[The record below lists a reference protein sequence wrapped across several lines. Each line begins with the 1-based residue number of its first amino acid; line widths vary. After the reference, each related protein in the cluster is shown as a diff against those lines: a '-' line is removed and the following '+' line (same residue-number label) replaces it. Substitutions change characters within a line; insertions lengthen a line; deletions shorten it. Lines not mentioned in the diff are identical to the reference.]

1 MITISKL
8 NKTYFEAEKKTKV
21 FNNFSYVFE
30 GSRVYSVVGPSGSG
44 KTTLLNLLCGLDKF
58 ENGSIKVNDSEL
70 KNLNETSLDQLRKKY
85 FGFGFQFHYLLDGLT
100 VKENCLAANFGKEIN
115 DLDSLFERLGIPAKA
130 DDYPRNLSGGEKQ
143 RAAIARAVCSKPPI
157 LLLDEPTGNLDQE
170 NSLQIQE
177 FLLEHAKLN
186 SSLLIFATHD
196 EAFANKADYTLR
208 ITSEA

>member
-8 NKTYFEAEKKTKV
+8 NKAYFEAEKKTKV

-85 FGFGFQFHYLLDGLT
+85 FGFGFQFHYLLEGLT
-100 VKENCLAANFGKEIN
+100 VKENCLAANFGEEIN
-115 DLDSLFERLGIPAKA
+115 ALDSLFEKLGIPDKA
-130 DDYPRNLSGGEKQ
+130 DDYPRKLSGGEKQ

-157 LLLDEPTGNLDQE
+157 LLLDEPTGNLDKE

-177 FLLEHAKLN
+177 FLIEHAKLN
-186 SSLLIFATHD
+186 NSLLIFATHD

-208 ITSEA
+208 ITGEA

>member
-21 FNNFSYVFE
+21 FNNFNYVFE
-30 GSRVYSVVGPSGSG
+30 GSKVYSVVGPSGSG

-85 FGFGFQFHYLLDGLT
+85 FGFGFQFHYLLEGLT

-115 DLDSLFERLGIPAKA
+115 ALDSLFEKLGIPAKA
-130 DDYPRNLSGGEKQ
+130 DVYRRNLSGGE
-143 RAAIARAVCSKPPI
+143 
-157 LLLDEPTGNLDQE
+157 
-170 NSLQIQE
+170 
-177 FLLEHAKLN
+177 
-186 SSLLIFATHD
+186 
-196 EAFANKADYTLR
+196 
-208 ITSEA
+208 

>member
-8 NKTYFEAEKKTKV
+8 NKTYFEAEKKTKL
-21 FNNFSYVFE
+21 FNNFNFVFE
-30 GSRVYSVVGPSGSG
+30 GSKVYSVVGPSGSG

-85 FGFGFQFHYLLDGLT
+85 FGFGFQFHYLLEGLT
-100 VKENCLAANFGKEIN
+100 VKENCLAANFGEEIN
-115 DLDSLFERLGIPAKA
+115 ALDSLFEKLGIPDKA

-186 SSLLIFATHD
+186 NSLLIFATHD

-208 ITSEA
+208 ITGEA

>member
-1 MITISKL
+1 MITILKL
-8 NKTYFEAEKKTKV
+8 NKTYSEAEKKIKV
-21 FNNFSYVFE
+21 FNNFNYVFE
-30 GSRVYSVVGPSGSG
+30 GSKVYSVVGPSGSG

-70 KNLNETSLDQLRKKY
+70 RNLNETSLDQLRKKY
-85 FGFGFQFHYLLDGLT
+85 FGFGFQFHYLLEGLT

-115 DLDSLFERLGIPAKA
+115 ALDSLFEKLGIPAKA

-186 SSLLIFATHD
+186 KSLLIFATHD
-196 EAFANKADYTLR
+196 EAFANKADHTLR

>member
-21 FNNFSYVFE
+21 FNNFNYIFE
-30 GSRVYSVVGPSGSG
+30 GCKVYSVVGPSGSG

-70 KNLNETSLDQLRKKY
+70 KNLDETSLDQLRKKY
-85 FGFGFQFHYLLDGLT
+85 FGFGFQFHYLLEGLT
-100 VKENCLAANFGKEIN
+100 VKENCLAANFGKEIKA
-115 DLDSLFERLGIPAKA
+115 LDSLFEELGISAKS
-130 DDYPRNLSGGEKQ
+130 DNYPRNLSGGEKQ

>member
-21 FNNFSYVFE
+21 FNNFNYIFE
-30 GSRVYSVVGPSGSG
+30 GSKVYSVVGPSGSG

-177 FLLEHAKLN
+177 FLLEHAKQN
-186 SSLLIFATHD
+186 KSLLIFATHD

>member
-21 FNNFSYVFE
+21 FNNFNYIFE
-30 GSRVYSVVGPSGSG
+30 GSKVYSVVGPSGSG

-115 DLDSLFERLGIPAKA
+115 DLDSLFERLCIQAKA
-130 DDYPRNLSGGEKQ
+130 DDYPINLSVGEKK
-143 RAAIARAVCSKPPI
+143 RA
-157 LLLDEPTGNLDQE
+157 
-170 NSLQIQE
+170 
-177 FLLEHAKLN
+177 
-186 SSLLIFATHD
+186 
-196 EAFANKADYTLR
+196 
-208 ITSEA
+208 

>member
-30 GSRVYSVVGPSGSG
+30 GSKVYSVVGPSGSG

-58 ENGSIKVNDSEL
+58 ENGSIKVNECEL

-85 FGFGFQFHYLLDGLT
+85 FGFGFQFHYLLEGLT

-115 DLDSLFERLGIPAKA
+115 ALDSLFEKLGIATKA

-170 NSLQIQE
+170 NSFQIQE

-186 SSLLIFATHD
+186 NSLLIFATHD
-196 EAFANKADYTLR
+196 EAFANRADYKLR